1 SQSGMLKP
9 GDSDRFKRINGGL
22 RLTTELND
30 NITLRGGAMFSQR
43 NKTYPYATNS
53 ATADMWYYMYRWS
66 SLYPMGNDE
75 HGNPIR
81 SPHSEF
87 DAANEASMKRNYIN
101 MNVGT
106 TVKLKSN
113 WKVDVDYN
121 FTNEDYNWFRPGTRF
136 TAGDSWSAPAARMDA
151 SGNPVYVDATGAV
164 VAAGAPGAMPAYDL
178 IYREYTAP
186 GGNPDH
192 IYARTA
198 NTYKHT
204 LNAFTTYDLNLDGGH
219 DFKFMLGTNL
229 VTDNARTHWTQQTTL
244 LDITNPQFDLAT
256 GTITG
261 S

>member
-1 SQSGMLKP
+1 
-9 GDSDRFKRINGGL
+9 
-22 RLTTELND
+22 
-30 NITLRGGAMFSQR
+30 
-43 NKTYPYATNS
+43 
-53 ATADMWYYMYRWS
+53 
-66 SLYPMGNDE
+66 
-75 HGNPIR
+75 
-81 SPHSEF
+81 
-87 DAANEASMKRNYIN
+87 
-101 MNVGT
+101 
-106 TVKLKSN
+106 
-113 WKVDVDYN
+113 

-136 TAGDSWSAPAARMDA
+136 TAGASWSAPAARMDA

-261 S
+261 SGSTHWGAQLGYFGRLNYAYKNKYLVEANLRYDGSSNFPSDLQWRWFPSFSAGWVASEESFMEWSKPYLSHLKFRGSWGSIGNQAVPS